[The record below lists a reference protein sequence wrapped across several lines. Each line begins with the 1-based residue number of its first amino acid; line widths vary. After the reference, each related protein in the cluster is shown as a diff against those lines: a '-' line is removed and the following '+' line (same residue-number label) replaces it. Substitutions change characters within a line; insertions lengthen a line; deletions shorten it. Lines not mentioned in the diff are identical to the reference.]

1 MSPDLP
7 AAIGRSHPL
16 PVVPPPE
23 DDELIS
29 SWLDRIARFYGISVR
44 RLLAAYGISLGKIS
58 LGAIDE
64 GSAMAPIDLIAAML
78 GISRDQLV
86 RRTIAG
92 AYPIALP
99 FLARHQ
105 RGSEGQVGELRYA
118 GCSRCVEHQR
128 VARGF
133 AWLRREWLLAPRTV
147 CQHHYIPLAEG
158 GLDKLMHPVWV
169 GFIRDGRW
177 AQQPACQRTL
187 DEVVTASGSPK
198 AAPDGA
204 VGELYRRMAV
214 AQTAMLSEALGA
226 YSSNAEQ
233 RSPVKAAAV
242 VSDVTWVLTRLNRMS
257 TGHPIYDTFAL
268 RVIDDSLAPVSS
280 RPQGPIAL
288 LGESIAV
295 RHRIMAA
302 AVALLS
308 ERHLRERLLM
318 PDPTSIGEQFRLLL
332 SRLTDADRVTL
343 SERSRQWP
351 LAWRDYLDFIFAA
364 GLEPETTKPLR
375 PWRGGGMRPAQP
387 NAPKLPEA
395 PSLLI
400 WENSSAISTES
411 TH

>member
-1 MSPDLP
+1 
-7 AAIGRSHPL
+7 
-16 PVVPPPE
+16 
-23 DDELIS
+23 
-29 SWLDRIARFYGISVR
+29 
-44 RLLAAYGISLGKIS
+44 
-58 LGAIDE
+58 
-64 GSAMAPIDLIAAML
+64 
-78 GISRDQLV
+78 
-86 RRTIAG
+86 
-92 AYPIALP
+92 
-99 FLARHQ
+99 
-105 RGSEGQVGELRYA
+105 
-118 GCSRCVEHQR
+118 
-128 VARGF
+128 
-133 AWLRREWLLAPRTV
+133 
-147 CQHHYIPLAEG
+147 
-158 GLDKLMHPVWV
+158 
-169 GFIRDGRW
+169 
-177 AQQPACQRTL
+177 
-187 DEVVTASGSPK
+187 
-198 AAPDGA
+198 
-204 VGELYRRMAV
+204 MAV

-242 VSDVTWVLTRLNRMS
+242 VSDVTWALTRLNRMS